1 MNIYNR
7 IFDNQSNIR
16 IRFETMAIDII
27 FKIIDQKQ
35 YNLCWSFMLEYENDR
50 NPFRNRR
57 TYIKL
62 LSDSCSIIIFP
73 DEKILDIAEKVVAR
87 SSSKLKDAVHL
98 ACAIYTKCDYF
109 ITCDDQLIRTI
120 DKNKEP
126 LKDILDDLVLFN
138 PVDFVRKELN
148 INVIE

>member
-16 IRFETMAIDII
+16 IRFEAMAIDII

-62 LSDSCSIIIFP
+62 LSASCSTIITP
-73 DEKILDIAEKVVAR
+73 DEKILNIAEKVTA
-87 SSSKLKDAVHL
+87 SSNTKLKDAVHL
-98 ACAIYTKCDYF
+98 ACAIYKKCDYF

-120 DKNKEP
+120 DRNKGL
-126 LKDILDDLVLFN
+126 LKDILDNIVLFN
-138 PVDFVRKELN
+138 PIDFVRKELN
-148 INVIE
+148 VNVIE